1 MSRGG
6 STDPFYRALDEATA
20 MGPGVREIL
29 STPLRFDDSAL
40 AKEGEGDE
48 DYVRRFWI
56 EVRYDGH
63 RILAKRSEGVEFIIS
78 GNANCPFEFSHHLSQ
93 PKAWAAARRF
103 TEEHLGGISIVDA
116 EIDWIMSYV
125 NDHPAEGSCTCA
137 GHRVLQ
143 SKREEVAALKEGMK

>member
-48 DYVRRFWI
+48 DYVRRFWQ

-63 RILAKRSEGVEFIIS
+63 RVLAKCPSGGEWILS
-78 GNANCPFEFSHHLSQ
+78 GNPNCLFESSHHLST

-103 TEEHLGGISIVDA
+103 TEECLGGISIVDA
-116 EIDWIMSYV
+116 EIDWTMSHV

-143 SKREEVAALKEGMK
+143 SKREEVAALRQGMK